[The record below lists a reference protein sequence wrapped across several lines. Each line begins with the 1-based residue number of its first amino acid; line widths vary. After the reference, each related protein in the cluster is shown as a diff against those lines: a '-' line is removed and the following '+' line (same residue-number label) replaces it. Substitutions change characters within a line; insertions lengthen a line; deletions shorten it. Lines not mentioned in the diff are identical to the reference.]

1 MIRRLQHE
9 QAGELLQPFATTS
22 EDRHPT
28 LFAFAHQQLEGKG
41 ARVLSFG
48 CSTGEE
54 PCSIAQY
61 LPDAVI
67 DAIDINPRSIAIAQR
82 RAAKLGLAN
91 INFAVSGQPPQDQSQ
106 YDAVFCLSVLRD
118 GRLDA
123 DLPKSCAAIFP
134 FTKYE
139 AAVSALDHVL
149 RPGGLLFIW
158 GSNFHFSDSSVAA
171 RYRPIEV
178 PGTRPHKGAFYG
190 PDNRLIDGATESQ
203 FVFEKLT

>member
-1 MIRRLQHE
+1 MIRRLQRE
-9 QAGELLQPFATTS
+9 QAVELLQPFATTS
-22 EDRHPT
+22 EDRHPM
-28 LFAFAHQQLEGKG
+28 LFNFAQQRLSGKG
-41 ARVLSFG
+41 ACILSFG

-61 LPDAVI
+61 LPDALI

-82 RAAKLGLAN
+82 RASKLGLAN
-91 INFAVSGQPPQDQSQ
+91 INFAVNGKPPQAQSQ

-123 DLPKSCAAIFP
+123 DLPESCAEIFP
-134 FTKYE
+134 FAKYD
-139 AAVSALDHVL
+139 AAVAALDHVL

-158 GSNFHFSDSSVAA
+158 GSNFHFSDSGVAA
-171 RYRPIEV
+171 RYRSIDV

-190 PDNRLIDGATESQ
+190 PDNRLIDGATEGQ
-203 FVFEKLT
+203 FVFEKLG